1 MNHSRRYREI
11 KEKVSNNKHYNS
23 SEALEFL
30 RNNNPEKLKS
40 IKVSF
45 SLNWVNQKNVL
56 KTKLTLPHLIK
67 KTKKIAII
75 REELPENILKSCQEI
90 DGVELL
96 NLSDIRQKV
105 EKKRSQ
111 WGFEKI
117 MAHSASEEIIK
128 PLQKILG
135 SKGVYPTKKNGSVTE
150 NLLEE
155 IKKFQQG
162 EMELK
167 TDKSGN
173 IHMIIGSSDFNPDQ
187 LKENYK
193 LVHNKV
199 LELKTIGWKGE
210 FLRNITLSTAMGP
223 GLRILK

>member
-1 MNHSRRYREI
+1 
-11 KEKVSNNKHYNS
+11 
-23 SEALEFL
+23 
-30 RNNNPEKLKS
+30 
-40 IKVSF
+40 
-45 SLNWVNQKNVL
+45 
-56 KTKLTLPHLIK
+56 
-67 KTKKIAII
+67 
-75 REELPENILKSCQEI
+75 
-90 DGVELL
+90 
-96 NLSDIRQKV
+96 
-105 EKKRSQ
+105 
-111 WGFEKI
+111 

-199 LELKTIGWKGE
+199 LELKTIG
-210 FLRNITLSTAMGP
+210 
-223 GLRILK
+223 